1 MNADPNR
8 QARPQPSSVGIFLK
22 RGEKR
27 SLTLKIA
34 GAETVAVHA

>member
-8 QARPQPSSVGIFLK
+8 QARPQPSSVGILLK
-22 RGEKR
+22 HGEMG
-27 SLTLKIA
+27 SETLKTA